1 MLNSICIMV
10 QYKKGA
16 KNIFSML
23 KATYFEWNEDEPF
36 RQSAVIAYYS
46 IFSLPALLIII
57 INVVGIIYGREAV
70 QGQISAQI
78 GGMIGAEAAQQ
89 VESMIAST
97 SQQGNNIFA
106 IIIGIG
112 TLLFGATGVFYQLQ
126 LSLNKVWEV
135 ELKPNVGY
143 AKLAI
148 DRATSLG
155 VIMAIGFLLV
165 VSLILTAGLTAL
177 GGWIERQLPD
187 FMLYVFQAINFL
199 VSFGVIT
206 LLFAL
211 IYKVLPDVTIS
222 WRAVWV
228 GAAVTAL
235 LFTIGKSLI
244 GFYFGESNPASA
256 FGAAGSIILILL
268 WVNYSA
274 LSFLFGAE
282 FTQIYARRY
291 GERIEPTSYARR
303 TAAFRIKEQEHQS
316 KEQERQNQVS
326 AGE

>member
-1 MLNSICIMV
+1 MTT
-10 QYKKGA
+10 YKERA

-57 INVVGIIYGREAV
+57 INAVGLIYGEEAV
-70 QGQISAQI
+70 QGEISAQI
-78 GGMIGAEAAQQ
+78 GSLVGEEAAQQ
-89 VESMIAST
+89 VEDIIAST
-97 SQQGNNIFA
+97 SQQSNNFFA
-106 IIIGIG
+106 IVIGIG

-126 LSLNKVWEV
+126 QSLNKVWEV
-135 ELKPNVGY
+135 ELKPKTGY
-143 AKLAI
+143 TKLAI

-155 VIMAIGFLLV
+155 VILAIGFLLL
-165 VSLILTAGLTAL
+165 VSLILTTMLSAL
-177 GGWIERQLPD
+177 GDWIERQLPD
-187 FMLYVFQAINFL
+187 FMLYVFQAVNFL
-199 VSFGVIT
+199 VPFGVIT

-211 IYKVLPDVTIS
+211 IYKVLPDVKIS

-235 LFTIGKSLI
+235 LFSIGKSAI
-244 GFYFGESNPASA
+244 GFYFGQSNPASA

-274 LSFLFGAE
+274 LIVLFGAE
-282 FTQIYARRY
+282 FTQVYARRY
-291 GERIEPTSYARR
+291 GERIEPNSYARR
-303 TAAFRIKEQEHQS
+303 TASFRLKEQEHQD
-316 KEQERQNQVS
+316 QDQVS
-326 AGE
+326 AGS